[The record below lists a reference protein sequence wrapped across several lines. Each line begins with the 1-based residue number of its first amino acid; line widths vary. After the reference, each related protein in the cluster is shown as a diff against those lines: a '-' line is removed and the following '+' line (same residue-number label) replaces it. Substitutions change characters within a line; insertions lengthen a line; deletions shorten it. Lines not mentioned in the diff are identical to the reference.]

1 MPLGRHATR
10 EGLRWT
16 LRPHHRS
23 ILQRNLLTLGG
34 PSMNNM
40 TLDMNAEPL
49 DLEVLGRR
57 FPADWGVSRS
67 QTKVRPKQLKST
79 TEQRELKDL
88 VDDAIWGSL
97 AWVPTTTAEVPCETL
112 VASYIQSLNQLDR
125 YRRDVDGMIRAA
137 CIANLEF
144 RQEQGET
151 HAGAKDAVVTGKL
164 KEMLQSSFDAWMPV
178 RNVVDA
184 RLVSRPKAEIQTKLE
199 SALKQAVA
207 DFCQQFFDL
216 LARMVDQELFGLV
229 EWLPNNCCAYHFFR
243 RVIIQENEG
252 ASERVSEERFRTPR
266 QPDRGFGRQI
276 VGRRTIEQ
284 TKGKGRHIH
293 RFARHQHDVM
303 QAIHTSIRDSRVVMP
318 PSVQHL
324 CETVPSWL
332 YPFVQVI
339 DGTIIRERIIERDAT
354 VDHWTDTQIRD
365 EPIIGYEPA
374 VIIGAFVL
382 TGWGPREVQAEI
394 QRREAVARDD
404 AAKQAFSSAA
414 TRWPW
419 LVTASLLLAVASMS
433 LTLVSNRGSVSQLL
447 ALICIGGTLLSIR
460 HAAFDR
466 AIASRNSSADIWS
479 NLTTASIGSQ
489 FLTVLWVVAGMY
501 RNTTWFIPAG
511 LIAIAVVCHFFSR
524 IFR

>member
-1 MPLGRHATR
+1 
-10 EGLRWT
+10 
-16 LRPHHRS
+16 
-23 ILQRNLLTLGG
+23 
-34 PSMNNM
+34 MNTT

-49 DLEVLGRR
+49 ELEVLGRR
-57 FPADWGVSRS
+57 FPADWGVRRS
-67 QTKVRPKQLKST
+67 QTKVRPKQLKPT
-79 TEQRELKDL
+79 TEQRQLKDL
-88 VDDAIWGSL
+88 VGESIWSSL
-97 AWVPTTTAEVPCETL
+97 AWFAIRTTEEPCEKL

-151 HAGAKDAVVTGKL
+151 HTGAKDAAVTGKL
-164 KEMLQSSFDAWMPV
+164 NEMLQSSIDAWMPV

-184 RLVSRPKAEIQTKLE
+184 RLVSRPTPEIRTKLD

-207 DFCQQFFDL
+207 DFCQQLFEL
-216 LARMVDQELFGLV
+216 LAKMVDRELFGLV

-252 ASERVSEERFRTPR
+252 ASERVSEERFRTST
-266 QPDRGFGRQI
+266 QSDSGTGRQVI
-276 VGRRTIEQ
+276 GRRIIEQ

-303 QAIHTSIRDSRVVMP
+303 QAVHTSIRDSRVVMP
-318 PSVQHL
+318 PTVQQL
-324 CETVPSWL
+324 CETVPTWL

-339 DGTIIRERIIERDAT
+339 DGTIIRERIIERDAS

-374 VIIGAFVL
+374 VIIGTFVL

-394 QRREAVARDD
+394 ERREAVARDE
-404 AAKQAFSSAA
+404 AAKQAFNSAT

-419 LVTASLLLAVASMS
+419 LVAASILLAVASVW
-433 LTLVSNRGSVSQLL
+433 LTLVSNRGSLSELL
-447 ALICIGGTLLSIR
+447 TLICIGGTLLSIR

-466 AIASRNSSADIWS
+466 AIANRNASADIWS
-479 NLTTASIGSQ
+479 NLTTASLGSQ
-489 FLTVLWVVAGMY
+489 FLTALWLAAGMY

-511 LIAIAVVCHFFSR
+511 LIAIAAVCHFFSR